1 MEFDNNIV
9 FRKNSKEDMSSSAY
23 ISNSYSLQVPI
34 ITIKGFQDVDNDIES
49 QLLIGENRKRS
60 HSVSHLQ
67 TSGDSTPTRKFSSAS
82 VDTSKPALNS
92 FSHITTLSSNFL
104 NNSILNIRRS
114 SSAKTLRDIFSPH
127 GRRVKIFV
135 MIKMSCNLMVD
146 YIKICVYKHITY
158 ILSFQLL

>member
-1 MEFDNNIV
+1 MRMEFDNDAV
-9 FRKNSKEDMSSSAY
+9 FRNDDKEDMSSSTY

-82 VDTSKPALNS
+82 VDTSKPTINS

-104 NNSILNIRRS
+104 NTSILNIRRS
-114 SSAKTLRDIFSPH
+114 SSAKTLRDFFLPH
-127 GRRVKIFV
+127 GRTVKILL
-135 MIKMSCNLMVD
+135 MIKMNCKLML
-146 YIKICVYKHITY
+146 YLKYAFTNK
-158 ILSFQLL
+158 

>member
-1 MEFDNNIV
+1 MEFDNNAV
-9 FRKNSKEDMSSSAY
+9 LQNDGKEDISSSPY
-23 ISNSYSLQVPI
+23 MSNSYLLQVPI
-34 ITIKGFQDVDNDIES
+34 ITIKGFQEVDNDIES

-82 VDTSKPALNS
+82 VDTSKPTINS

-104 NNSILNIRRS
+104 NTSILNIRRS

-127 GRRVKIFV
+127 GRRVKIFG
-135 MIKMSCNLMVD
+135 MIKMNAKFLVEYD
-146 YIKICVYKHITY
+146 LYICKQITY
-158 ILSFQLL
+158 ILSIQLS

>member
-1 MEFDNNIV
+1 MEFDNNVV
-9 FRKNSKEDMSSSAY
+9 FRNNSKEDMSSSPY
-23 ISNSYSLQVPI
+23 ISNSYLLQVPI

-92 FSHITTLSSNFL
+92 FSHLTTISSNFL

-127 GRRVKIFV
+127 GRRVKIFG
-135 MIKMSCNLMVD
+135 MIKMNAKLYLKYAFID
-146 YIKICVYKHITY
+146 K
-158 ILSFQLL
+158 

>member
-1 MEFDNNIV
+1 MEFDNNAV
-9 FRKNSKEDMSSSAY
+9 FRNNGKEDMSSSPC

-49 QLLIGENRKRS
+49 QLLIGGNRKRS

-82 VDTSKPALNS
+82 VDTSKPTINS
-92 FSHITTLSSNFL
+92 FSHITTVSSNFL

-114 SSAKTLRDIFSPH
+114 SSAKTLRDFFSPH
-127 GRRVKIFV
+127 GRRVKILL
-135 MIKMSCNLMVD
+135 MIKMSCKLTL
-146 YIKICVYKHITY
+146 Y
-158 ILSFQLL
+158 FQYAFTNK